1 MWACDVKTARQ
12 NLIYAWTVT
21 GIAAATRL
29 PLLANRPLEP
39 DSALFVIAAW
49 QWIRFG
55 PAPPAGLH
63 VYTPHYYALFSS
75 GYLWL
80 VAHAAEWLRIAPA
93 KLPLLMN
100 SMSAG
105 CAIASAPIW
114 YALGRRWLSNQAAA
128 TASVLFLLSPGLW
141 ILGLESH
148 AEGPALACLAA
159 ALFLELRSLEASEFS
174 YAIAG
179 WAITA
184 AALIAALL
192 MRSDVVLYFPFILLL
207 PGARQLWRQPEAWP
221 WRQKQFR
228 RDCGMAAGCLV
239 GAGLGYLW
247 IRSLIL
253 RVPVA
258 AIQQHSL
265 QTVENFIG
273 YINPVVQVT
282 PWVTAS
288 GVGIFAFCATGIY
301 WAWKNRQTH
310 AHARFWA
317 WLIATWCLPALMFWF
332 GIVGNV
338 VRHVALLALPL
349 IWLGCAGWERRGLR
363 AMYMAGA
370 LALGLNWIVIPPNSN
385 FTLYPSGDVPASVAR
400 MDHRQ
405 RQIEKLAHKLAQ
417 QSPVQAQNGMPGTLP
432 GPPYPFCFLGT
443 FPRAYL
449 LDDWMSMTGTYSRQT
464 GMQIQSRNALGQFV
478 WLPAGSGQWRIIHLD
493 EVFAPSQFQ
502 PAAGKCNRMVSLEY
516 NARGQRHR
524 FFGRRVD
531 LPHGIRFWHW

>member
-1 MWACDVKTARQ
+1 MKAARQ
-12 NLIYAWTVT
+12 NLICAWAVA

-55 PAPPAGLH
+55 PVLPAGLH

-80 VAHAAEWLRIAPA
+80 IAHAAEWMRVAPA

-100 SMSAG
+100 GLSAG
-105 CAIASAPIW
+105 CAIATAPLW

-128 TASVLFLLSPGLW
+128 MAAALLLLSPGLW

-159 ALFLELRSLEASEFS
+159 ALFLELRALEAARFAF
-174 YAIAG
+174 AILG
-179 WAITA
+179 WVITA

-192 MRSDVVLYFPFILLL
+192 MRSDVVLYFPFMLLF
-207 PGARQLWRQPEAWP
+207 PGAWRLWRQPHAWP
-221 WRQKQFR
+221 WRQKHFW
-228 RDCGMAAGCLV
+228 RDSGMAAGCALS
-239 GAGLGYLW
+239 AGSGYLW

-253 RVPVA
+253 RLPVMA
-258 AIQQHSL
+258 TQQHSL
-265 QTVENFIG
+265 RTVENFIG
-273 YINPVVQVT
+273 YINPAVQVT
-282 PWVTAS
+282 PWITAS
-288 GVGIFAFCATGIY
+288 GAGIFAFCAAGIY
-301 WAWKNRQTH
+301 WARKNRETKI
-310 AHARFWA
+310 HARFWV
-317 WLIATWCLPALMFWF
+317 WLIAAWCLPAMIFWF

-349 IWLGCAGWERRGLR
+349 IWLGCAGWERRGFR
-363 AMYMAGA
+363 ALYMAGA

-385 FTLYPSGDVPASVAR
+385 LTLYPSGDVPASIAR

-405 RQIEKLAHKLAQ
+405 RQLAKLAQ
-417 QSPVQAQNGMPGTLP
+417 KLADQMPVQAHASTPGNLP
-432 GPPYPFCFLGT
+432 HPPYPFCFLGA

-449 LDDWMSMTGTYSRQT
+449 LDDWMSMAGTYSRQA
-464 GMQIQSRNALGQFV
+464 GMQILSRNALEQFV
-478 WLPAGSGQWRIIHLD
+478 WLPAGSGQWRIINLD
-493 EVFAPSQFQ
+493 EVFAPGQFR
-502 PAAGKCNRMVSLEY
+502 PAAGKCDRLVSLEY
-516 NARGQRHR
+516 NARGQRRR
-524 FFGRRVD
+524 FFGRRVV
-531 LPHGIRFWHW
+531 LPRGIRFWHW